1 MRVTANRSFA
11 LVALSIAATSLLA
24 GCAGDPANEAR
35 GPIAG
40 TPLDRHQIDVQ
51 AGLEVLEIQLDAGGT
66 RLPRADLNRI
76 ERFVAAYRD
85 RGHGKMRMAMPENA
99 ARPQLA
105 VEAVKAARELA
116 WEHGVAW
123 EDIAGSAYDAKGY
136 QAPLIMSFDVYE
148 AVAPDCK
155 SLAEIDM
162 SDVSRNGE
170 LENFGCSVRTNIAAM
185 LADPGDLLGERE
197 LGPRN
202 RGRVSVI
209 MEAYRQGEATG
220 AETGDSQVGL
230 AEVGG

>member
-1 MRVTANRSFA
+1 MNVKANRSFTLAA
-11 LVALSIAATSLLA
+11 LAIAGASLIG
-24 GCAGDPANEAR
+24 GCAGGSAAKEA

-40 TPLDRHQIDVQ
+40 TPLDRNQIDVR

-66 RLPRADLNRI
+66 RLPRSDLNRI

-85 RGHGKMRMAMPENA
+85 RGHGKMRMAMPENV

-105 VEAVKAARELA
+105 VEAVKTARELA
-116 WEHGVAW
+116 WENGVAW
-123 EDIAGSAYDAKGY
+123 EDIAGSAYDAKGH
-136 QAPLIMSFDVYE
+136 QAPLIMSFEIYE
-148 AVAPDCK
+148 AIAPDCK
-155 SLAEIDM
+155 SLAQIDM
-162 SDVSRNGE
+162 SDVSTNSE
-170 LENFGCSVRTNIAAM
+170 LESFGCSVRTNIAAM

-197 LGPRN
+197 LGPRD
-202 RGRVSVI
+202 RGRVSLI